1 MNDDQEDK
9 KFHMMPGSDMVLLG
23 IAGACLVG
31 FLYLLFGPSP
41 FAELTE
47 KARQAKSAP
56 SEVTVSLPEKAK
68 N

>member
-23 IAGACLVG
+23 IAGACLLG
-31 FLYLLFGPSP
+31 FLYLMFGPSP
-41 FAELTE
+41 VAELTE

-56 SEVTVSLPEKAK
+56 SEVTVSLPEKTK